1 MTTGR
6 RRGQESGRSRWPN
19 RLFVVVA
26 VVIAAALALL
36 AQPSGAAV
44 RPSRTAS
51 PPARAPKP
59 LGQLLTYGYNN
70 ARDGVDTADPSFAHL
85 KAAWTDNISG
95 GIYGQPLIDGKL
107 VIVATE
113 LDEVYALNASTGKVA
128 WKFSIGQASNTS
140 IIDQA
145 PGLSG
150 CGDISPLGITGTPVI
165 DGATS
170 DIFVAGE
177 VQNGDTWHGIKHVM
191 VAAHFSSTKVEVLW
205 DHQIDPPGHGTTYIS
220 AAEQLRSGLTLSDG
234 RVYAEFGGLDGDC
247 GAYQGYVLSL
257 DTAGKAYKWF
267 KVPTSREGAIWAPD
281 GAATSPSGEL
291 FVATGN
297 SANGPGSPYDYGDS
311 VIGLSPSLKIDS
323 YFAPSDWAQRN
334 ARDLD
339 LGAGGPIILPN
350 SDYVFET
357 GKTGADGVS
366 WGYLLN
372 GAKLGGLAHQ
382 LLKGVVCAGGQYVF
396 GSDAATIVTVKGKP
410 HTYLFVPCP
419 EGTAA
424 VQVNYGKHPTFSMKW
439 TASSGNPNGTPIVAG
454 GLVWAVATDADGG
467 GGPSDLFGMNI
478 LTGKVEVAV
487 SVRPVEHF
495 ATPGAG
501 DGMIFVSSQTG
512 VQAFK
517 P

>member
-1 MTTGR
+1 
-6 RRGQESGRSRWPN
+6 
-19 RLFVVVA
+19 
-26 VVIAAALALL
+26 
-36 AQPSGAAV
+36 
-44 RPSRTAS
+44 
-51 PPARAPKP
+51 
-59 LGQLLTYGYNN
+59 
-70 ARDGVDTADPSFAHL
+70 
-85 KAAWTDNISG
+85 
-95 GIYGQPLIDGKL
+95 
-107 VIVATE
+107 
-113 LDEVYALNASTGKVA
+113 
-128 WKFSIGQASNTS
+128 
-140 IIDQA
+140 
-145 PGLSG
+145 
-150 CGDISPLGITGTPVI
+150 
-165 DGATS
+165 
-170 DIFVAGE
+170 
-177 VQNGDTWHGIKHVM
+177 
-191 VAAHFSSTKVEVLW
+191 
-205 DHQIDPPGHGTTYIS
+205 
-220 AAEQLRSGLTLSDG
+220 
-234 RVYAEFGGLDGDC
+234 
-247 GAYQGYVLSL
+247 
-257 DTAGKAYKWF
+257 
-267 KVPTSREGAIWAPD
+267 
-281 GAATSPSGEL
+281 
-291 FVATGN
+291 
-297 SANGPGSPYDYGDS
+297 
-311 VIGLSPSLKIDS
+311 
-323 YFAPSDWAQRN
+323 
-334 ARDLD
+334 
-339 LGAGGPIILPN
+339 LPN